1 MAMRP
6 PVPVPTLSRRAKLVL
21 GAVAVLLVLFT
32 VIGTLTNVYV
42 DYLWFDETRYTEVFW
57 TELQTRALLFAVA
70 GVATGGLVATAI
82 YLAYRF
88 RPTFR
93 PMSLEQQ
100 NLERYRQSLEP
111 RRGLVLTAVAVVL
124 GLFAG
129 FTAQGSWQT
138 WLTFRNSTDF
148 GRTDPEFGIDLS
160 FFVFDYPFYRLILG
174 FGFAI
179 VLLALIGSVLT
190 HYVFGG
196 LRLQTPGQKL
206 TAAARVQLSVLL
218 GLFVALK
225 AVAYWLDRYGL
236 VYSDRG
242 EVFTGASYTDINAL
256 LVPKTIL
263 VFVAAVC
270 ALAFFANI
278 FFRNF
283 LLPAA
288 ALVLLLISSLVIGVA
303 YPAIVQQ
310 FVVRPSADQKE
321 APYIERAIESTLAAY
336 GLDDIEY
343 VDYAQSATG
352 DEVDT
357 DAAQA
362 ELRNDTETIPNARL
376 LDPNVLSQTFTARQQ
391 IRNVYGFPEKLDIDR
406 YTLPSP
412 TTGEDTTRD
421 YVVAV
426 RELNSEGLSENQ
438 DTWINRHTVYTHGN
452 GFVAAPANEV
462 VAGQE
467 GGEPNFTTRDLPT
480 VGDVNVDQPRIYYG
494 ELMQQGGTD
503 VYSVVGAPQ
512 GSDPREFDQPEDGSD
527 EGQVNN
533 TYDGDGGVSIG
544 SFFRQLTFA
553 IYYRERNF
561 LLSGAVNDESKVLYV
576 RDPRDRVEKAAPF
589 LEVDGDPYPAV
600 IDGRVTW
607 ILDGYTTS
615 DAYPY
620 SELRD
625 LGTTAQD
632 SLTGAGTTALPND
645 QFNYIRNSV
654 KATVDAYD
662 GTVTLYEWDEDDP
675 ILETY
680 MKAFPGTVQPYD
692 DIPDGLIE
700 PRPLPRGPV
709 QGAAGHPDALPRRR
723 TRSTST
729 TQNDRWQVPNDPTRE
744 TEDAQPP
751 YYILAQR
758 PGDEK
763 ASFQLTSALNAFNRE
778 NLSSFISAS
787 SDPATYGEI
796 QVLRLPGNTP
806 FRGPQQVQQSFITN
820 NQVRP
825 DLTLF
830 NSQDS
835 RAVFGNLL
843 TLPIGGSGLLY
854 VEPLYVQGRGENS
867 FPLLQKVLVN
877 YGDRVG
883 LRRHPGGGARPGLRR
898 RGRRGRG
905 RRRRRNTPTTTDDT
919 DRRRRPRR
927 RRPRLRTAARGRR
940 PARRWTTRSPT
951 SSRRWRPWST
961 AQRNGDFAGQGQ
973 ALEDLQAAVEAYQA
987 AQQAAAAAS
996 PDRVSRGGGCGG
1008 PAPSPR
1014 RRLVLWALPTRGGAA
1029 R

>member
-1 MAMRP
+1 MRP
-6 PVPVPTLSRRAKLVL
+6 PVPVPTLSRRAKLIL
-21 GAVAVLLVLFT
+21 GAIAVLLALFT

-42 DYLWFDETRYTEVFW
+42 DYLWFDETKYTEVFW
-57 TELQTRALLFAVA
+57 TEFQTRALLFAVA
-70 GVATGGLVATAI
+70 GVATGGLVAAAI

-138 WLTFRNSTDF
+138 WLKFRNSTDF
-148 GRTDPEFGIDLS
+148 GTKDPQFGIDNS
-160 FFVFDYPFYRLILG
+160 FFVFDYPFYRLALG

-179 VLLALIGSVLT
+179 VVLALIGSVLT

-206 TAAARVQLSVLL
+206 AAAARVQLSVLL

-236 VYSDRG
+236 VYSGRG
-242 EVFTGASYTDINAL
+242 EVFTGASYTDVNAL

-263 VFVAAVC
+263 MFVAVICAV
-270 ALAFFANI
+270 AFFANI
-278 FFRNF
+278 VVRNF

-321 APYIERAIESTLAAY
+321 APYIKRAIQSTLAAY
-336 GLDDIEY
+336 GLSDIEY
-343 VDYAQSATG
+343 RDYAQST
-352 DEVDT
+352 DVDP
-357 DAAQA
+357 AAVNAQ
-362 ELRNDTETIPNARL
+362 LRNDTQTIPNARL
-376 LDPNVLSQTFTARQQ
+376 LDPNVLSETFTARQQ
-391 IRNVYGFPEKLDIDR
+391 IRNVYGFPKKLDIDR
-406 YTLPSP
+406 YSLPDP
-412 TTGEDTTRD
+412 TTGQMTTRD

-426 RELNSEGLSENQ
+426 RELNSAGLSENQ

-467 GGEPNFTTRDLPT
+467 GGEPNFTTKDLPT
-480 VGDVNVDQPRIYYG
+480 TGNIPVDENGARIYYG
-494 ELMQQGGTD
+494 ELIQQNGQD
-503 VYSVVGAPQ
+503 VYSVVGAPK
-512 GSDPREFDQPEDGSD
+512 GSDPREFDRPEDGSD
-527 EGQVNN
+527 QGQLNN
-533 TYDGDGGVSIG
+533 TYSGKGGVEIG

-561 LLSGAVNDESKVLYV
+561 LLSGAVNDASKVLYV

-600 IDGRVTW
+600 INGRVTW

-620 SELRD
+620 SEPRD
-625 LGTTAQD
+625 LGTAAQD

-662 GTVTLYEWDEDDP
+662 GTVTLYQWDKADP
-675 ILETY
+675 VLKTY
-680 MKAFPGTVQPYD
+680 MKAFPGTVKPKEDMPPELVSHVRYPEDLFKLQR
-692 DIPDGLIE
+692 DILTRYHVSD
-700 PRPLPRGPV
+700 PV
-709 QGAAGHPDALPRRR
+709 DFYN
-723 TRSTST
+723 
-729 TQNDRWQVPNDPTRE
+729 QNDRWQVPNDPTQE
-744 TEDAQPP
+744 TNEAQPP

-758 PGDEK
+758 PGAQL

-787 SDPATYGEI
+787 SDPNDYGKI
-796 QVLRLPGNTP
+796 QVLKLPGNTP

-830 NSQDS
+830 NSAESQ
-835 RAVFGNLL
+835 AVFGNLL

-854 VEPLYVQGRGENS
+854 VEPLYVQGTGQNS

-877 YGDRVG
+877 YGDKVG
-883 LRRHPGGGARPGLRR
+883 YGNTLEDALDQVFGAGAGEAAVGGGTGSGGTPTQAPA
-898 RGRRGRG
+898 
-905 RRRRRNTPTTTDDT
+905 TPTPTAPTTTPPADGDG
-919 DRRRRPRR
+919 RSSN
-927 RRPRLRTAARGRR
+927 AAMDQ
-940 PARRWTTRSPT
+940 AVTEIQAALQALQ
-951 SSRRWRPWST
+951 T
-961 AQRNGDFAGQGQ
+961 AQRNGDFAGQGT
-973 ALEDLQAAVEAYQA
+973 ALQQLQTAVEAYQKAQQDAGA
-987 AQQAAAAAS
+987 AQ
-996 PDRVSRGGGCGG
+996 
-1008 PAPSPR
+1008 
-1014 RRLVLWALPTRGGAA
+1014 PTG
-1029 R
+1029 